1 MSVVS
6 SASRAFNE
14 AEVGVL
20 GCPAERRLLYM
31 AASRGFVEA
40 AGGVRDLNTLRHLAQ
55 LACIA
60 AGKAAL
66 LSAPHLP
73 APASPKPAARA
84 ATPLASATLNR
95 PPTARGLNHPHPPP
109 FPHNSAESAFRCP
122 SEQRSEAGS
131 YVIVPGSQAGK
142 VPEKEQ
148 EQDQDQAQDQ
158 EERGQY
164 RRQLAA
170 LLHRQGQLERL
181 VKRLLLER
189 SEKHNHDHDQSQA
202 KPDSR

>member
-14 AEVGVL
+14 AEVGML

-40 AGGVRDLNTLRHLAQ
+40 AGGVSDLNTLRHLAQ

-73 APASPKPAARA
+73 APAYPKPAARA
-84 ATPLASATLNR
+84 ATTLASATLNR

-109 FPHNSAESAFRCP
+109 FPHNSTESAFRRP

-142 VPEKEQ
+142 LPEKEQ
-148 EQDQDQAQDQ
+148 DQDQDQ
-158 EERGQY
+158 EERGLY

-189 SEKHNHDHDQSQA
+189 AQNHDHDHDQDHDKSQA